1 MSAQVYY
8 VLHLVSLLLLSG
20 FTFQA
25 FANTSAERRGR
36 TMMLTG
42 ISGFVALVAGF
53 GLLAKLGHG
62 FELWVIVKLVCWLGL
77 MAISGMAFRRPGKV
91 KQLTLVASALITV
104 AVYSVYVLRL
114 D

>member
-8 VLHLVSLLLLSG
+8 VLHLVSLFLLSG

-25 FANTSAERRGR
+25 FANTAPERRGR

-62 FELWVIVKLVCWLGL
+62 FELWVILKLVCWLGL
-77 MAISGMAFRRPGKV
+77 MAISGMAFRKPA
-91 KQLTLVASALITV
+91 QAATLTRIAAVLIAG
-104 AVYSVYVLRL
+104 AVYSVYVLKGA
-114 D
+114 